1 MSSEMPMLSLRNLV
15 VDIQESRILRGVSL
29 DVGRGELVCLVGRN
43 GAGKTTT
50 FRTVMALLRPVSGEI
65 LFQGKSL
72 LGWRTPQVARAGI
85 GYAPEESGIFGDL
98 SVEENIEL
106 PTWTRS
112 TARPAAERIALAY
125 RVFPKLEGYKQRGGQ
140 QLSGGERKMVSIARA
155 LALDPDLLLL
165 DEPFEGLSPA
175 IIPTVA
181 EGIASIRASGRSVLL
196 AESNFHHLPEY
207 ADRLVV
213 LERGEVVFD
222 GLPADALR
230 DAAVARVT
238 GVALA
243 PS

>member
-1 MSSEMPMLSLRNLV
+1 MLSLRKLV
-15 VDIQESRILRGVSL
+15 VDIQESRILRDVSL
-29 DVGRGELVCLVGRN
+29 DVGRGELVCLLGRN

-50 FRTVMALLRPVSGEI
+50 FRTVMALLRPASGDI

-85 GYAPEESGIFGDL
+85 GYAPEESGVFGDL
-98 SVEENIEL
+98 SVEENIEM
-106 PTWTRS
+106 PTWTRT
-112 TARPAAERIALAY
+112 TARSPEERIAQAY
-125 RVFPKLEGYKQRGGQ
+125 KVFPNLEGYRKRGGQ

-175 IIPTVA
+175 IIPAVA
-181 EGIASIRASGRSVLL
+181 QGIASIRASGRSVLL
-196 AESNFHHLPEY
+196 AESNFHHLPET

-213 LERGEVVFD
+213 LERGEIVFD
-222 GLPADALR
+222 GRPADALR

-238 GVALA
+238 GVTAA
-243 PS
+243 PL